1 MLTLM
6 YNDSYL
12 SLSFYMFKQLLL
24 SAFICIAASSAF
36 ADITISEKIRK
47 PSKSVLNP
55 NFSRLAIPATPHEMS
70 LPDFGRGIIGW
81 GTGPTGAETRL
92 NNITQ
97 ADVDKIKTQDVT
109 LDMVQTWQKFYENET
124 QRNPGNPTAPFRA
137 ELMKKIANFW

>member
-1 MLTLM
+1 
-6 YNDSYL
+6 
-12 SLSFYMFKQLLL
+12 MFKSALCSVMLLTC
-24 SAFICIAASSAF
+24 SASVF
-36 ADITISEKIRK
+36 ADITISEQIRK

-55 NFSRLAIPATPHEMS
+55 NFSRLALPPTPHDMS

-81 GTGPTGAETRL
+81 GTGPMGAETRL
-92 NNITQ
+92 NDITQ
-97 ADVDKIKTQDVT
+97 VDVDKIKTQDVT